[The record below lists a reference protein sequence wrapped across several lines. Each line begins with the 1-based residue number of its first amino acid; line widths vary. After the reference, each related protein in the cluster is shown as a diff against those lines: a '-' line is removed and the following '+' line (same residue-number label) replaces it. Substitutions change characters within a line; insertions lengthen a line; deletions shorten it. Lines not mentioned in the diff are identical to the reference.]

1 MRTFSSH
8 TYAYPVADQSL
19 SKPIQLAYVQMMD
32 SNILTRRSFLGN
44 SALMAASLTAG
55 MRTSSVLQAVTA
67 AVRNNIKFG
76 LVTYLWG
83 KDMKLPDLIRS
94 CEEAG
99 IGGVETRTQHAH
111 GVEPSLSAAE
121 RREVRDRFKDS
132 SVSLVGYGSNAQF
145 HDAESEKLKAN
156 IELTK
161 KYIRLMHDCGGSG
174 VKVKPNGFAQG
185 VSKEKSIL
193 QIGRALNEVA
203 AYGDDWGQEIRVE
216 AHGKGTSDLPV
227 MKAIFDMADHPNV
240 GVCWNSNGVDTQGA
254 GLKSNFNMV
263 RDRFGATAHVRELNL
278 GDYPYQQL
286 MKMMVQTNY
295 NGWILLEARTKP
307 VDKIAAMKEQRE
319 VFEGMI
325 ATARS

>member
-1 MRTFSSH
+1 MRTSSLH
-8 TYAYPVADQSL
+8 IHAHPIADQSL
-19 SKPIQLAYVQMMD
+19 SESIQLAYVQLMD
-32 SNILTRRSFLGN
+32 SNFLTRRSFLGN
-44 SALMAASLTAG
+44 SSLMAASLTAG
-55 MRTSSVLQAVTA
+55 MRTSSVLQADIAPARSTM
-67 AVRNNIKFG
+67 KFG

-99 IGGVETRTQHAH
+99 VAGVETRTQHAH
-111 GVEPSLSAAE
+111 GVEPSLSAVE

-145 HDAESEKLKAN
+145 HDADSEKLKAN

-174 VKVKPNGFAQG
+174 VKVKPNGFVQG
-185 VSKEKSIL
+185 VPKEKSIL

-227 MKAIFDMADHPNV
+227 MKAIFDMANHPNV
-240 GVCWNSNGVDTQGA
+240 GVCWNSNGVDTQGG
-254 GLKSNFNMV
+254 GLESNFNMV
-263 RDRFGATAHVRELNL
+263 RDRFGATAHVRELNV

-286 MKMMVQTNY
+286 MKMMVQTKY
-295 NGWILLEARTKP
+295 NGWILLEARTNP
-307 VDKIAAMKEQRE
+307 VDKIVAMKEQRE
-319 VFEGMI
+319 IFEGMI
-325 ATARS
+325 ATARA